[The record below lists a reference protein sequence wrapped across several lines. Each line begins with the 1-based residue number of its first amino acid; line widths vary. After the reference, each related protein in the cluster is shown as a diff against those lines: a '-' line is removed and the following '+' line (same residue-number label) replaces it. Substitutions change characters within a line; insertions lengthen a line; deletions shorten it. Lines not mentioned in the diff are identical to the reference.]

1 MIQSINQLINLI
13 FYIIFIE
20 LNWVKKKEKRR
31 KKVFLLFTMSGLT
44 SISVTNLAFMGKE
57 IALVISNKGRDNLKD
72 SWALSLLE
80 MVFNSYIYNTHNI
93 SY

>member
-1 MIQSINQLINLI
+1 
-13 FYIIFIE
+13 
-20 LNWVKKKEKRR
+20 
-31 KKVFLLFTMSGLT
+31 MSGLT